1 MKFKPD
7 QCESFTRASNFKV
20 RCKCKGIWCKT
31 TKKYRCKFHAGM
43 SAGQT
48 TKAGRIRSLQN
59 LKHVKQ
65 TTIDAFVSRRFG
77 N

>member
-48 TKAGRIRSLQN
+48 TKAGTIRSLQN